1 MYIIGFIIDLKCIN
15 QLALMVVGVKESSLL
30 NKLFTALNIL
40 VILFIVAFG
49 ASKLDIKNWQI
60 KPAVILINKKL
71 I

>member
-1 MYIIGFIIDLKCIN
+1 
-15 QLALMVVGVKESSLL
+15 MVVGVKESSLL

-49 ASKLDIKNWQI
+49 ASKLDIQNWQI

-71 I
+71 M